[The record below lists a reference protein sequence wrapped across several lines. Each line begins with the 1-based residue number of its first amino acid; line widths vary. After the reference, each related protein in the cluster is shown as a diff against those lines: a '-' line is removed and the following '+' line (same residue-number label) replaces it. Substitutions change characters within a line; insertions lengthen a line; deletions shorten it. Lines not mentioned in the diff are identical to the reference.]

1 MRRIVKIIDHGP
13 IKFVLLALVMLMPF
27 TAWAQTNCGLFIGD
41 YEGYYETTNPV
52 GVKVTS
58 ANASNITHDC
68 IKSGTVSFELETR
81 TLTLENATIDGSI
94 YSYGDLTI
102 NLVGDNYVT
111 ATDSSAIVGEISS
124 AAQDLTI
131 KGTGRM
137 LAKGTTDLVTSGFN
151 APTFQDE
158 QSLLLWAGYNANS
171 IYTALYGTQLFS
183 GGNGTS
189 ADNSYLIG
197 STTDLKNLSL
207 YFEEGL
213 LTTSCFYKLSNNINC
228 SDLTGFKPIGT
239 SDYPFVGTFN
249 GKGDNDENYKI
260 SNLTYNAAGQ
270 SNYAGL
276 FCVIGSGDNPG
287 SVSNLIL
294 DNCTFQNG
302 TGHNGAIAGL
312 LSNGSIENCAVT
324 SCHILSDAPWP
335 SCGGIVGSI
344 YGGSIKDCTVD
355 GSEINATASTNSQAG
370 GIVGFISGTATVSGC
385 QVTGTTITGSISSQ
399 GDTGNNCIGGIVG
412 VCDASNSEIS
422 IRNNKVLGETTISST
437 DNYGE
442 NTCAG
447 AIVGNMDAA
456 SLSGNTYEY
465 TVTTSTKNGEDD
477 AVEKKD
483 YEQRA
488 LGQPVI
494 EDDETKYDIVDG
506 AMLTGLHSLTL
517 QGLGDNCAFEGD
529 EGYAP
534 LADYENRVFYFI
546 PGKSTTIYLYP
557 SDTFTPSVSLVY
569 AETEGADPTEHAV
582 TKDPE
587 AESYVYSFEMPDA
600 EATFNVTLTAKPSIW
615 IGSVEV
621 REDGTFP
628 DYSTASFDAETS
640 TLTLNDFGNGSDITS
655 GLDEL
660 TIKVTGTT
668 NVVGKIVSL
677 NPAATLTFEKANA
690 DVAASLSLSTA
701 NLVDASA
708 VISGFASVD
717 FGNMYLSSSTPY
729 QYDVTNK
736 LLVNAIA
743 EETEELTSATIT
755 SVPHYP
761 LWITGIQAT
770 AGDIQG
776 EEFQSGESSLYT
788 ITGSVTFTAGTTNVL
803 ALNDA
808 TITILPYD
816 QSGHCQPAIISNL
829 DNLTIQFSG
838 DKNEI
843 NFQGAYSNFMV
854 SSLNSSA
861 ELTFK
866 ALEENAL
873 LSANISSSDYIGAPG
888 DGFSSIVYS
897 DNLVYLAYGTS
908 TQYIKNLAAP
918 IISLSDGMLVISS
931 LDYNENYT
939 ESLVIKYSV
948 DYVDASLTD
957 VTNVTYTAG
966 TSPAI
971 SSPCTITAHAEYNG
985 KIGIEA
991 TAKYFGFTEPMT
1003 ITTYNGTAFELA
1015 IADLPAIV
1023 PAVTDG
1029 DDVTYTIGDV
1039 SESQAVT
1046 YNAKTNKCMVQGYGS
1061 AVMEMYLMQ
1070 GDNTPYQVLNEVASL
1085 TVNVV
1090 PPAPTIAYSSTTTYL
1105 DTDEIEVTA
1114 AENMTIFYTWD
1125 TSVEVGNSYVNN
1137 PQHSDITLSIC
1148 DEDNPIIA
1156 QGGTL
1161 RAWAGYSLGDD
1172 EYLMS
1177 EVATQAFTVKKDIAN
1192 AYVDGLAESAT
1203 YTGETIVP
1211 TFTLKESEDANAAT
1225 ISADN
1230 YDIVYEKYHGET
1242 QGYGVV
1248 ESIVDAGI
1256 YMVSVK
1262 AKGDTYGGEKYI
1274 YEGFAVTQAENSWTT
1289 EPTANTLTYTGEA
1302 QALLT
1307 AGVAKFGDIKYKLGA
1322 EGTFTAAIP
1331 EGTNAG
1337 TYTVYYKVDGN
1348 ENYNGIDASETN
1360 KVTVTISPATITDV
1374 TLDNTEFT
1382 YTGEVQ
1388 TATISSVKAGEMV
1401 LNSEYYVVSGNTG
1414 TNKDTYE
1421 LTVTAKENSNFTGS
1435 KTTTFTI
1442 SAANIAEFYDIS
1454 LTETSFVY
1462 NGAEHKPAVVFK
1474 KGDNVVELTANDYEV
1489 TYTNNVNVG
1498 SADAGTAAPT
1508 ATITG
1513 KGNYSGTATAN
1524 FTISRDL
1531 GMTFAENQTWA
1542 SYYATEDL
1550 VIPEGLT
1557 AYIVSSADKSTGTVT
1572 TTQINYIP
1580 KNQAVLL
1587 NNPNGIIADSFIA
1600 DPYPE
1605 SAPGVTGNL
1614 LQGSE
1619 NAINISTITTG
1630 TVYILYNNE
1639 FRRATSG
1646 TIPARRA
1653 YLVVSGSAHAR
1664 LRVTSNG
1671 TTDIN
1676 DSIIEDISD
1685 NWYNLDGRKFDGQP
1699 KKPGLYI
1706 NNGKKVFIKK

>member
-1 MRRIVKIIDHGP
+1 MRRIVKLIDHGS
-13 IKFVLLALVMLMPF
+13 IRLVLLAFVMLTPFSAWAEDYPIMVASVQVTSENATTGIKGDDITGNGSVTYDAENRKLTLNNVEITGFIYSSLAELTIELTGTNTMFGGIQFSGSDDVSEGNLNVTGTGSLEMTGQDGGDVVSYFTDVTIGSGLYLQTNEPGTHWDGQSQSFSASGNVISSLTITPDVYYPIWVISSDGVHYIQVSGENKGHVLGESNTTVTYDSDNDKLILNNFACATTDGEYAICLGEQEEFKIHLLGENTIQGSGVSFAIKGASLVFSTDAQTPGSLTIAGSYSFTSIGDDAVSYNNGLEFSNNSTKKVIAKPYNLWVNGTQVTSANSQDILSDDATYNKNKISFDGDHTLTLHNIPGTVFDTQVPFIKNGIGNLTIFLDGQNEVNCGVFIEKETDGGDNF
-27 TAWAQTNCGLFIGD
+27 TATFVTDSNAPGLLAIISNTEEWYTGHTLECTD
-41 YEGYYETTNPV
+41 PLSLNPTGYTYTTAPKALYATTYAEYDLTIA
-52 GVKVTS
+52 GIPVTS
-58 ANASNITHDC
+58 ANAGGVTGDGI
-68 IKSGTVSFELETR
+68 SGTVTYNATDR
-81 TLTLENATIDGSI
+81 ILTLNSATISTNDNNPSPLIICNGN
-94 YSYGDLTI
+94 LTVD
-102 NLVGDNYVT
+102 LVGP
-111 ATDSSAIVGEISS
+111 SSI
-124 AAQDLTI
+124 
-131 KGTGRM
+131 
-137 LAKGTTDLVTSGFN
+137 GFN
-151 APTFQDE
+151 
-158 QSLLLWAGYNANS
+158 G
-171 IYTALYGTQLFS
+171 
-183 GGNGTS
+183 
-189 ADNSYLIG
+189 SYATYAFKNIG
-197 STTDLKNLSL
+197 STGELTFTSTS
-207 YFEEGL
+207 
-213 LTTSCFYKLSNNINC
+213 TTSEYGNYLSITSEFYEGTYKGLCDGFTKVNFNN
-228 SDLTGFKPIGT
+228 DL
-239 SDYPFVGTFN
+239 
-249 GKGDNDENYKI
+249 
-260 SNLTYNAAGQ
+260 
-270 SNYAGL
+270 GL
-276 FCVIGSGDNPG
+276 FNRSR
-287 SVSNLIL
+287 SMM
-294 DNCTFQNG
+294 
-302 TGHNGAIAGL
+302 
-312 LSNGSIENCAVT
+312 
-324 SCHILSDAPWP
+324 
-335 SCGGIVGSI
+335 VG
-344 YGGSIKDCTVD
+344 
-355 GSEINATASTNSQAG
+355 
-370 GIVGFISGTATVSGC
+370 
-385 QVTGTTITGSISSQ
+385 TITG
-399 GDTGNNCIGGIVG
+399 
-412 VCDASNSEIS
+412 E
-422 IRNNKVLGETTISST
+422 
-437 DNYGE
+437 
-442 NTCAG
+442 
-447 AIVGNMDAA
+447 
-456 SLSGNTYEY
+456 
-465 TVTTSTKNGEDD
+465 
-477 AVEKKD
+477 
-483 YEQRA
+483 
-488 LGQPVI
+488 
-494 EDDETKYDIVDG
+494 
-506 AMLTGLHSLTL
+506 
-517 QGLGDNCAFEGD
+517 
-529 EGYAP
+529 
-534 LADYENRVFYFI
+534 
-546 PGKSTTIYLYP
+546 
-557 SDTFTPSVSLVY
+557 
-569 AETEGADPTEHAV
+569 
-582 TKDPE
+582 
-587 AESYVYSFEMPDA
+587 
-600 EATFNVTLTAKPSIW
+600 
-615 IGSVEV
+615 
-621 REDGTFP
+621 
-628 DYSTASFDAETS
+628 
-640 TLTLNDFGNGSDITS
+640 
-655 GLDEL
+655 
-660 TIKVTGTT
+660 
-668 NVVGKIVSL
+668 
-677 NPAATLTFEKANA
+677 
-690 DVAASLSLSTA
+690 
-701 NLVDASA
+701 
-708 VISGFASVD
+708 
-717 FGNMYLSSSTPY
+717 
-729 QYDVTNK
+729 
-736 LLVNAIA
+736 
-743 EETEELTSATIT
+743 
-755 SVPHYP
+755 
-761 LWITGIQAT
+761 
-770 AGDIQG
+770 
-776 EEFQSGESSLYT
+776 
-788 ITGSVTFTAGTTNVL
+788 
-803 ALNDA
+803 
-808 TITILPYD
+808 
-816 QSGHCQPAIISNL
+816 
-829 DNLTIQFSG
+829 
-838 DKNEI
+838 
-843 NFQGAYSNFMV
+843 
-854 SSLNSSA
+854 
-861 ELTFK
+861 
-866 ALEENAL
+866 
-873 LSANISSSDYIGAPG
+873 APG
-888 DGFSSIVYS
+888 FYIADGF
-897 DNLVYLAYGTS
+897 NNWTA
-908 TQYIKNLAAP
+908 
-918 IISLSDGMLVISS
+918 
-931 LDYNENYT
+931 ENGLLLNATYHYK
-939 ESLVIKYSV
+939 I
-948 DYVDASLTD
+948 DYVDTTIEGNGVEVDLPLD
-957 VTNVTYTAG
+957 ETNHNFSGATLKISDLAG
-966 TSPAI
+966 
-971 SSPCTITAHAEYNG
+971 PCTITSYAKMDG
-985 KIGIEA
+985 TIIGSKK
-991 TAKYFGFTEPMT
+991 AKLFGFT
-1003 ITTYNGTAFELA
+1003 GTKLKVVYDGSETPESTPIVLS
-1015 IADLPAIV
+1015 PAIEEDDGIEFQEG
-1023 PAVTDG
+1023 ADISIVTVNSAG
-1029 DDVTYTIGDV
+1029 SLTPIACGSENGYFGLTYTGDEHLW
-1039 SESQAVT
+1039 ST
-1046 YNAKTNKCMVQGYGS
+1046 GKT
-1061 AVMEMYLMQ
+1061 
-1070 GDNTPYQVLNEVASL
+1070 TILNEDAIVIP
-1085 TVNVV
+1085 VEVV

-1230 YDIVYEKYHGET
+1230 YDIVYEKYLGET

-1307 AGVAKFGDIKYKLGA
+1307 AGVAKFGDVKYKLGA

-1331 EGTNAG
+1331 EETNAG

-1360 KVTVTISPATITDV
+1360 MVTVTISPATITDV

-1474 KGDNVVELTANDYEV
+1474 KGDNVVKLTANDYEV

-1676 DSIIEDISD
+1676 DSIIEDNSD